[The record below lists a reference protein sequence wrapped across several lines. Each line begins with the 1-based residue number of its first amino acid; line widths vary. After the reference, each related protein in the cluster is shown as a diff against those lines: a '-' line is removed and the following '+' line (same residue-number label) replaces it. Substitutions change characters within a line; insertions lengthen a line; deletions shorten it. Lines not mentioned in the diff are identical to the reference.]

1 MRTVMLLAAG
11 VWLVSPLTA
20 QTPAHDP
27 SSTLEQVLPPDV
39 AQQVLAHIAD
49 ARSRQLPAAA
59 LEHRALELSAKGVA
73 PADVSKAVAEQE
85 EAMAKGKAALVSGGR
100 SNPSDDEVDAAGT
113 ALGKGVDGAVVSTLA
128 KSAPSGRSL
137 AVPLAVLSSLVD
149 RGLPSDAALQKV
161 VARLQAHATDQE
173 LADLPAQAAAGQA
186 HKPATTGEALAATK
200 RPDHGGPPS
209 SVPVNGGS
217 DVRPTTPA
225 AGGNPNH
232 PPGRP

>member
-1 MRTVMLLAAG
+1 MRTVMLLATG
-11 VWLVSPLTA
+11 LWVISPLSA
-20 QTPAHDP
+20 QTPAYDP

-59 LEHRALELSAKGVA
+59 LEHRALELSAKGVP
-73 PADVSKAVAEQE
+73 PAEVSKAVAAQE
-85 EAMAKGKAALVSGGR
+85 DAMARGKAALVAGGR
-100 SNPSDDEVDAAGT
+100 SDPSDDEVDAAGT
-113 ALGKGVDGAVVSTLA
+113 ALGKGVDGTTVSELA
-128 KSAPSGRSL
+128 QSAPSGRSL

-161 VARLQAHATDQE
+161 VTRLQAHATDAE
-173 LADLPAQAAAGQA
+173 LAELPTQAAAGQA
-186 HKPATTGEALAATK
+186 HKPPTTGQALAATK
-200 RPDHGGPPS
+200 RPDHAGPPS

-225 AGGNPNH
+225 AGGKPDH
-232 PPGRP
+232 PRGRP